1 MILLHDVV
9 CLLLKVLATD
19 MIRMWKAFF
28 LYLLNAVIYL
38 SQVPMG

>member
-1 MILLHDVV
+1 MFTFKGVGYRYDTYVES
-9 CLLLKVLATD
+9 
-19 MIRMWKAFF
+19 FF